1 MRALNHAEKRLV
13 ALVDRV
19 PAEKWAERTDTG
31 RWSVSECVA
40 HLNLTSEAF
49 LPRLDRALAEA
60 RKLPAMQRR
69 AYRRDLFG
77 ALFGR
82 MLGPLPVILGARIGR
97 VKTTPAFVPNG
108 DSPPNILVAEFKRL
122 QNELRRVI
130 EEGDRLQLDKV
141 IIVSP
146 FGEKVR
152 YNAFSALTM
161 IPAHQERHLQQ
172 AEFVW
177 K

>member
-13 ALVDRV
+13 ALAERV
-19 PAEKWAERTDTG
+19 PAEKWPGRIDAA

-49 LPRLDRALAEA
+49 IPRLDKALSEA
-60 RKLPAMQRR
+60 KRLPAMQRR

-97 VKTTPAFVPNG
+97 VKTTAGFVPRG
-108 DSPPNILVAEFKRL
+108 DSPPNVLVAEFKRL

-141 IIVSP
+141 MIVSP

-152 YNAFSALTM
+152 YSAFSALTM

-172 AEFVW
+172 AQLVW